1 MSKMFFIFLA
11 CVMVLGIGVS
21 VYGNQLS
28 PSANQS
34 AEKINN
40 SVMSLNYDTRNA
52 QIKFNMH
59 DGSSYTSP
67 ID

>member
-28 PSANQS
+28 PSANES
-34 AEKINN
+34 AESIKRSVTSLDYDANN
-40 SVMSLNYDTRNA
+40 ARITFTTQR
-52 QIKFNMH
+52 
-59 DGSSYTSP
+59 GSSYSSR
-67 ID
+67 